1 MAGALLIERVKTRI
15 IITTKH
21 DIKRKQHAGGAN
33 ESPEKMPAD
42 DLKRGNSHVTKSQ
55 LVLFLQQLAD
65 GMAQMY

>member
-1 MAGALLIERVKTRI
+1 MIERVKTRI

-42 DLKRGNSHVTKSQ
+42 GLKRGNSHVTKSQ